1 MSRKKHIFYA
11 LMMFV
16 LTFIL
21 IFVGNRLT
29 KKEYSNELI
38 SETAFYFDTFI
49 TIQVYDCKD
58 NYNNNVE
65 SREDL
70 IELIDNALAL
80 CGKYEMVFSKTNINS
95 ELYKLNN
102 SSKENIKISKELYDI
117 IDKSLYY
124 SKLTDG
130 KFDVTISK
138 LSDVWNFKK
147 ERVPDE
153 LMIFHKL
160 RSVDYNNIALTDI
173 NDNYYITLKND
184 TEIDLG
190 GIAKGYIADKLKF
203 YLTKNGISS
212 GIINL
217 GGNIVVIGD
226 KPNHSDY
233 NIGIQEPFSDDGT
246 SICSV
251 NVSDKSVVTSGVYE
265 RMFEKDGVLYHHI
278 IDPDTGY
285 PSDSGLYSAT
295 IISDKSVDGD
305 ALSTI
310 CVLLG
315 ASDAI
320 ELINS
325 IDGVECIL
333 VTEDYELILSEGLNK
348 QGKVISLN

>member
-117 IDKSLYY
+117 INKSLYY